1 MLTSPTVICVQALPA
16 ASAERQTRN
25 LFNLPDEVIDAE
37 AIVQIRA
44 LDGFCTLRFHQ
55 DDIVDLWF
63 SDDNIISAVCP
74 KRFLLKALILIIRSL
89 KFWESN
95 DVKKLDFT
103 AETEEKILVFFI

>member
-16 ASAERQTRN
+16 ASAKRQTCS
-25 LFNLPDEVIDAE
+25 LFNPTDE
-37 AIVQIRA
+37 AIDTEAVVQIGA
-44 LDGFCTLRFHQ
+44 LDGICTLRLHQ
-55 DDIVDLWF
+55 DNIVELWF
-63 SDDNIISAVCP
+63 SNGDVISAVCP
-74 KRFLLKALILIIRSL
+74 KRFLLEALILVICSF

>member
-1 MLTSPTVICVQALPA
+1 MLTSPTVICVQAKPA
-16 ASAERQTRN
+16 VSAKRQTSS
-25 LFNLPDEVIDAE
+25 LFNLPDEAIDTE
-37 AIVQIRA
+37 AVVQIRA
-44 LDGFCTLRFHQ
+44 LDGICTLRLHQ
-55 DDIVDLWF
+55 DNIVELWF
-63 SDDNIISAVCP
+63 SDDNIISAACP